1 MHIHEATET
10 IQQWRFIRDRNL
22 WAVLKLPR
30 IATGRFTPSQ
40 STNQMKTIATSV
52 LIFCSWRQIIHPM
65 RHGMSA
71 QTKDSAGV
79 RVPGFSPGA
88 PPHQKKPLRKEKM
101 PSVDTG
107 CFRLLGSPATWTSRT
122 VSPTSPRVALTIR
135 PTSGHDQCKSL
146 LCYSVCVAYQL

>member
-1 MHIHEATET
+1 MR
-10 IQQWRFIRDRNL
+10 QQKPSNNEGLFVTGTYEPTSNYPGSQL
-22 WAVLKLPR
+22 VGLPYLKV
-30 IATGRFTPSQ
+30 
-40 STNQMKTIATSV
+40 QMKAIATSV

-71 QTKDSAGV
+71 QTKDWAGV

-101 PSVDTG
+101 PSVDTD

-122 VSPTSPRVALTIR
+122 ASPTSPRVALTIR
-135 PTSGHDQCKSL
+135 PTSDRDQ
-146 LCYSVCVAYQL
+146 